1 MKYLIFF
8 GLVLAQSMSFTF
20 VSRARNRNNVK
31 LAAIASFFSN
41 TTWILVF
48 RHIVL
53 NLEDW
58 VMYPQHPSAHF
69 RATDSDES
77 PGADGL
83 TIREIEELN
92 KINKIKQ

>member
-8 GLVLAQSMSFTF
+8 FLVLFQSMTFTF
-20 VSRARNRNNVK
+20 ISRARNRNNIR
-31 LAAIASFFSN
+31 LACVASVFSN

-58 VMYPQHPSAHF
+58 LMYVIYVIAMF
-69 RATDSDES
+69 L
-77 PGADGL
+77 G
-83 TIREIEELN
+83 TIIQM
-92 KINKIKQ
+92 KISIRFFEKIKLF

>member
-8 GLVLAQSMSFTF
+8 ALVLAQSMSFTF
-20 VSRARNRNNVK
+20 ISRARNRNNVK

-53 NLEDW
+53 HLEDW
-58 VMYPQHPSAHF
+58 VMYPLYV
-69 RATDSDES
+69 
-77 PGADGL
+77 GAMVLGCV
-83 TIREIEELN
+83 TQM
-92 KINKIKQ
+92 KISRKFFEKMDLR